1 MQLSRHPDGFAER
14 QVRMDRFADISCV
27 RAHFDGETDFADQ
40 VAGIQTH
47 DAATNHPMRFLVEQE
62 LREAFV
68 TAIGNSAR
76 PEAAHGNTALPYL
89 MPSAFNWSSVLPAQ
103 ATTGS
108 V

>member
-1 MQLSRHPDGFAER
+1 
-14 QVRMDRFADISCV
+14 
-27 RAHFDGETDFADQ
+27 
-40 VAGIQTH
+40 
-47 DAATNHPMRFLVEQE
+47 MRFLVEQE

-103 ATTGS
+103 ATSGS